1 MATKQAGG
9 TPEKVQQNDGTENRR
24 ADPKTKSAS
33 PKEAGSGKTR
43 WGAVDSYGESAHET
57 P

>member
-1 MATKQAGG
+1 MATKHAGG

-24 ADPKTKSAS
+24 ADPKTKSS
-33 PKEAGSGKTR
+33 TRPEPGSGKTR
-43 WGAVDSYGESAHET
+43 WGAVDSYGESANET